1 MISEQFSSV
10 IYEISKVCSSQRV
23 SMFPRWNGLSHFS
36 SGIMSMGFSDGSKFE
51 DLSKVQLFSILAQVA
66 AEHHPCRFL
75 PLFFIIHLKKR
86 HQATSC

>member
-51 DLSKVQLFSILAQVA
+51 DLSKVQLFSI
-66 AEHHPCRFL
+66 FL
-75 PLFFIIHLKKR
+75 LKWQLNTT
-86 HQATSC
+86 HADFYLCSS